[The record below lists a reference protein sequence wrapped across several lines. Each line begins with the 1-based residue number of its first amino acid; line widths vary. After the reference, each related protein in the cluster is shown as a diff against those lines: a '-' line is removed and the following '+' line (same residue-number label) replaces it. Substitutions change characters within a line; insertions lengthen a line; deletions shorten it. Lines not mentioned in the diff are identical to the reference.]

1 MLNINKKTFA
11 YTLSKNN
18 ECGYSLFSMLLA
30 LSIFSLTIP
39 FLSTLIIN
47 IHYETNYN
55 DISVQHFFYMIH
67 DQLLH
72 SKSYD
77 VRQNKLYLQQNL
89 DERITIEKYGSLI
102 RRQVDGF
109 GHEIYLR

>member
-1 MLNINKKTFA
+1 
-11 YTLSKNN
+11 
-18 ECGYSLFSMLLA
+18 MLLA

-89 DERITIEKYGSLI
+89 DEEQIISITGLSKGDIIKLKDDLK
-102 RRQVDGF
+102 Q
-109 GHEIYLR
+109 